1 MAAREPLPPPPPPP
15 GGADGPVLLGWL
27 VMVQRWLEKVYRRVD
42 AALQLAWDQ
51 LDTAGSRL
59 EDLDDRPHGI
69 LQDVALA
76 DETGADGAT
85 PKHLTDLQAKADADH
100 RNATSGAHGATGAL
114 IGAGDLA
121 TPATAGV
128 VFRAD
133 PVADLNLP
141 ASNPPTQGEVQA
153 IGDKVDELLARLRAA
168 GLLTP

>member
-1 MAAREPLPPPPPPP
+1 MAAREPLPPPPAPP
-15 GGADGPVLLGWL
+15 GGIDGVALLGWL
-27 VMVQRWLEKVYRRVD
+27 VQVQRWLEKAYRRID
-42 AALQLAWDQ
+42 AALQLAWVQ

-59 EDLDDRPHGI
+59 EDLDDRPHAA
-69 LQDVALA
+69 LQDVVLA
-76 DETGADGAT
+76 DEGGADSTTA
-85 PKHLTDLQAKADADH
+85 KHLTDIQAKAAVDH

-121 TPATAGV
+121 TPGTAGV

-133 PVADLNLP
+133 AVADLNLS

-153 IGDKVDELLARLRAA
+153 VGDKLDELLARLRAA